1 MLVMCIFVDFVLQPF
16 LCSMISL
23 EVLISLFLAFLVFGI
38 LAAVYI
44 WKCVLLKFFLFIA
57 LYSLSPFSPNLQPL
71 VAFFYCKY
79 LWFLLRSDILVLA
92 ITLTCLTLL
101 N

>member
-1 MLVMCIFVDFVLQPF
+1 
-16 LCSMISL
+16 MISL

-38 LAAVYI
+38 LVVVYI
-44 WKCVLLKFFLFIA
+44 WKCVLLKFFFIA
-57 LYSLSPFSPNLQPL
+57 LYRLSPFSPNLQPL